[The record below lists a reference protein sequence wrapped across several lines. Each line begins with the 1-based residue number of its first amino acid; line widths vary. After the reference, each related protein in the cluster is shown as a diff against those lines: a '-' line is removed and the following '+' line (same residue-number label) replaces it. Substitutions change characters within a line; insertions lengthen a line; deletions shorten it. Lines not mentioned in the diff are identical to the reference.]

1 MKTITSCLCAA
12 ILMAAGCTQTDPTA
26 RMKKWTPQEI
36 AEYQAWK
43 AKQPKI
49 RFQPGTDMMGIVP
62 STVVF
67 NDAPTTQPQSA
78 PQPII
83 VTGPGSPAVTTA
95 SQVGGTTIISTIGNR
110 APIGGYRPYYPPA
123 YPVGFSY

>member
-1 MKTITSCLCAA
+1 MKAM
-12 ILMAAGCTQTDPTA
+12 ILSIAVVMAAGCTTTTPPNLY
-26 RMKKWTPQEI
+26 KKWTPQEI

-49 RFQPGTDMMGIVP
+49 RFQPGTDMLGIAP

-67 NDAPTTQPQSA
+67 QDAPAPVQQQA
-78 PQPII
+78 PQPVI

-110 APIGGYRPYYPPA
+110 APVAAPIYTAPASGYYGY
-123 YPVGFSY
+123 

>member
-1 MKTITSCLCAA
+1 MKAMTITLAA
-12 ILMAAGCTQTDPTA
+12 VMAAGCTTTEYEHLRPS
-26 RMKKWTPQEI
+26 
-36 AEYQAWK
+36 AEEVAAYEAWK

-49 RFQPGTDMMGIVP
+49 KFQPGTDMMGIVP

-67 NDAPTTQPQSA
+67 QDAPAPVQQQA

-83 VTGPGSPAVTTA
+83 VTGPGSPPITTA

-110 APIGGYRPYYPPA
+110 APIGAPIYRTPAHGYYGY
-123 YPVGFSY
+123 